1 MKYQNF
7 LFGVVIFLI
16 TLILF
21 QQHFDIIF
29 FIFLSLSPIFI
40 VGNFFREM
48 KENIKK
54 QNLETPRPKSKIR
67 VKNKV

>member
-1 MKYQNF
+1 MEYRNF
-7 LFGVVIFLI
+7 LFGIVIFLI
-16 TLILF
+16 TLFLF
-21 QQHFDIIF
+21 QEYFDTIF
-29 FIFLSLSPIFI
+29 FIFLTVSPIFI
-40 VGNFFREM
+40 VGNFFREV